1 MMPMLRISLSGVLR
15 AMSTIPEP
23 VSSSAGAPLDISGFM
38 GWSSPTATVHRAGAA
53 VARSGGRVEMTRRH
67 CAVLYRKFGIEN
79 MSLVEERPV
88 RHFVSPPHGW
98 HEKNFHKVM
107 ELCHTMPEPVQTDRI
122 TATSAAACLRC

>member
-1 MMPMLRISLSGVLR
+1 
-15 AMSTIPEP
+15 MSTIPEP
-23 VSSSAGAPLDISGFM
+23 VSSSAGAPLEISGFM

-107 ELCHTMPEPVQTDRI
+107 ELCHTMPEPALLGR
-122 TATSAAACLRC
+122 

>member
-1 MMPMLRISLSGVLR
+1 
-15 AMSTIPEP
+15 
-23 VSSSAGAPLDISGFM
+23 
-38 GWSSPTATVHRAGAA
+38 
-53 VARSGGRVEMTRRH
+53 MTRRH

-122 TATSAAACLRC
+122 TATSAAAC

>member
-107 ELCHTMPEPVQTDRI
+107 ELCHTMPEPVQTSRI
-122 TATSAAACLRC
+122 SATRAAAC

>member
-23 VSSSAGAPLDISGFM
+23 VSSSAGAPLEISGFM

-53 VARSGGRVEMTRRH
+53 VARSGSRVEMTRRH

-98 HEKNFHKVM
+98 HEKNFHKVV
-107 ELCHTMPEPVQTDRI
+107 ELCHTLPEAVWTGRI
-122 TATSAAACLRC
+122 TATRAAAC

>member
-1 MMPMLRISLSGVLR
+1 
-15 AMSTIPEP
+15 MSTIPEP
-23 VSSSAGAPLDISGFM
+23 VSSSAGAPLEISGFM

-88 RHFVSPPHGW
+88 RHFVSPLHGW

-107 ELCHTMPEPVQTDRI
+107 ELCHTMPEPVQTGRI
-122 TATSAAACLRC
+122 TATRAAAC

>member
-23 VSSSAGAPLDISGFM
+23 VSSGAEAPLEISGFM

-67 CAVLYRKFGIEN
+67 YAVLYRKFGIEN
-79 MSLVEERPV
+79 MSLAEERPV

-98 HEKNFHKVM
+98 HEKNFHNVMKV
-107 ELCHTMPEPVQTDRI
+107 CDIIFAGVQTSSI
-122 TATSAAACLRC
+122 TAIAASAC

>member
-1 MMPMLRISLSGVLR
+1 
-15 AMSTIPEP
+15 MSTIPEP
-23 VSSSAGAPLDISGFM
+23 VSSGAGAPLEISGFM

-79 MSLVEERPV
+79 MSLAEERPV

-98 HEKNFHKVM
+98 HEKNFHNVMKV
-107 ELCHTMPEPVQTDRI
+107 CDTIFAGVQISSI
-122 TATSAAACLRC
+122 TAMAASAC

>member
-1 MMPMLRISLSGVLR
+1 MMPILRISLSGVLR

-23 VSSSAGAPLDISGFM
+23 VSSDADALLEISGFM

-107 ELCHTMPEPVQTDRI
+107 ELCHTMPE
-122 TATSAAACLRC
+122 

>member
-1 MMPMLRISLSGVLR
+1 
-15 AMSTIPEP
+15 MSTIPEP
-23 VSSSAGAPLDISGFM
+23 VSSGAGAPLEISGFM

-79 MSLVEERPV
+79 MSLAEERPV

-98 HEKNFHKVM
+98 HEKNFHKVLKVCNTIPANHRIVAGTASTALACS
-107 ELCHTMPEPVQTDRI
+107 LC
-122 TATSAAACLRC
+122 

>member
-1 MMPMLRISLSGVLR
+1 
-15 AMSTIPEP
+15 MSTIPEP
-23 VSSSAGAPLDISGFM
+23 VSSSAGAPLEIPGFM

-79 MSLVEERPV
+79 MSLAEERPV

-107 ELCHTMPEPVQTDRI
+107 KVCNTTPTGLQIDAK
-122 TATSAAACLRC
+122 TALAASVC

>member
-1 MMPMLRISLSGVLR
+1 LSGVLR

-23 VSSSAGAPLDISGFM
+23 VSSDADALLEISGFM

-79 MSLVEERPV
+79 MSLAEERPV
-88 RHFVSPPHGW
+88 RHFVSPRYRRQR
-98 HEKNFHKVM
+98 KNFHKVM
-107 ELCHTMPEPVQTDRI
+107 ASRNTILTGHRCVQI
-122 TATSAAACLRC
+122 SAAKVSACSLC

>member
-23 VSSSAGAPLDISGFM
+23 VSSSAGAPLEISGFM

-107 ELCHTMPEPVQTDRI
+107 ELCHTMPEPVQTGRI
-122 TATSAAACLRC
+122 TATRAAAC